1 MRARLRGW
9 GQMDGSRDIIVI
21 GAGSAG
27 IAAVEGAHDHD
38 PSKSIL
44 LIDQDPHAPY
54 KRTKLSK
61 HLAKGYPDTE
71 FRLRDDTWYR
81 EMNTELVTGTP
92 AARIDREA
100 KQVELSDG
108 RTVSYGAL
116 VLAPGSEPIYPRIV
130 RPHEAGSFFV
140 LRSMDDAQRLM
151 SALRRA
157 RTVLID
163 GMGVLALELADQ
175 LVAMQK
181 KPTLVGATPQL
192 MPRQLNARGAEMM
205 EELLL
210 RKRVKLLFQEEIL
223 SFEPDA
229 KRGFDVTLLTHSGVY
244 DVVLL
249 CIGVQPR
256 TGLAADAGL
265 AVDRGIVVDDRLAT
279 SDPAIFCAGDA
290 AQHPDG
296 RVTHLWHAAEHQGRL
311 AGANAA
317 GGNECM
323 DGRRFR
329 LKTSVFGSYV
339 FSLGLPRDLSTYQI
353 EENEVENR
361 YQAFYF
367 RGGRLDGAVMFNDEP
382 RARQYEQAVN
392 EGWDYDRVSRELH
405 L

>member
-1 MRARLRGW
+1 
-9 GQMDGSRDIIVI
+9 MDGRTDIVVI

-27 IAAVEGAHDHD
+27 IAAVEGAHGHD
-38 PSKSIL
+38 PAKSIL

-61 HLAKGYPDTE
+61 HLASGYPETE
-71 FRLRDDTWYR
+71 FRLRDETWFR
-81 EMNTELVTGTP
+81 EMNAELVTGTSVTS
-92 AARIDREA
+92 INRET
-100 KQVELSDG
+100 KEVELSDG
-108 RTVSYGAL
+108 RVVSYGAL
-116 VLAPGSEPIYPRIV
+116 VLAPGSEPLYPKIV
-130 RPHEAGSFFV
+130 RPHEEGSFFV
-140 LRSMDDAQRLM
+140 LRSMGDAQRLM
-151 SALRRA
+151 STLRRA

-163 GMGVLALELADQ
+163 GMGVLAIELADQ
-175 LVAMQK
+175 LVKMQK

-210 RKRVKLLFQEEIL
+210 RNRVKLLFQEEIL
-223 SFEPDA
+223 SFEPDP

-256 TGLAADAGL
+256 INLAVDAGL
-265 AVDRGIVVDDRLAT
+265 TVDRGIVVDDRLAT

-290 AQHPDG
+290 AQHSAG

-317 GGNECM
+317 GGNERM

-339 FSLGLPRDLSTYQI
+339 FSLGLPRDLSPYQI
-353 EENEVENR
+353 EENEAESR

-367 RGGRLDGAVMFNDEP
+367 RDGRLDGAVMFNDEP
-382 RARQYEQAVN
+382 HARKYEQAVN
-392 EGWDYDRVSRELH
+392 EGWDYDRVSRELR